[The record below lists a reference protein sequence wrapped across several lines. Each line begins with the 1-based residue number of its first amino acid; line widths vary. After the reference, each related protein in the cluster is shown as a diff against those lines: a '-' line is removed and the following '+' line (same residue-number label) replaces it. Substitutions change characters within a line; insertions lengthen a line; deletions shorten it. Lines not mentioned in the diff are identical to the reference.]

1 MVVAVAASAA
11 DDYDGGEIVVVDEAD
26 GRGAGVAVVMVDNGD
41 VFIVMCFFKLCRP
54 LFLYFCL
61 LNTISI

>member
-11 DDYDGGEIVVVDEAD
+11 DDYDGGEIVVVDKAD

-41 VFIVMCFFKLCRP
+41 VFIVMCFLNCAG
-54 LFLYFCL
+54 LFFF
-61 LNTISI
+61 IFVF